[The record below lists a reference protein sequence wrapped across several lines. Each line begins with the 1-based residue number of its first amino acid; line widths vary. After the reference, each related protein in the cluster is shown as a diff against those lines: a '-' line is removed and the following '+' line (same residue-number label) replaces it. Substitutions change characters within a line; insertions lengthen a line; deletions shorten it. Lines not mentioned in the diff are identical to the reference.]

1 VIESQARVYKQVVLA
16 RDWVSAEEI
25 AADVHMD
32 QSWCRGILKLLA
44 DRGQIDRRRDGRR
57 LLYRRLGFLDSLV
70 AK

>member
-1 VIESQARVYKQVVLA
+1 MIESQTRVYKQVVLA
-16 RDWVSAEEI
+16 SDWVTAEEI
-25 AADVHMD
+25 AAVTDMD

-44 DRGQIDRRRDGRR
+44 DRGLIDRRRDGKR

>member
-16 RDWVSAEEI
+16 GDWVSAEEI
-25 AADVHMD
+25 AAEVNMN

-44 DRGQIDRRRDGRR
+44 DRGLIDRRRDGNR

>member
-16 RDWVSAEEI
+16 SDWVSAEEI
-25 AADVHMD
+25 ATEVNMN

-44 DRGQIDRRRDGRR
+44 DRGLIDCRRDSKR